1 MKTKGHFGKYGCGCF
16 WNNIHGC
23 GVVEFAM
30 HLDLV
35 MQPCRN
41 VFSVQ
46 CKRTLLDLVVRNG
59 NLAALVSEKGGRQHD
74 LHEAFHQEDSGETS
88 SSVSECFVDPFD

>member
-1 MKTKGHFGKYGCGCF
+1 
-16 WNNIHGC
+16 
-23 GVVEFAM
+23 M

-59 NLAALVSEKGGRQHD
+59 NLTALVSEF
-74 LHEAFHQEDSGETS
+74 LEAGSMIFSRGQNTKKIQEKPQAVGLG
-88 SSVSECFVDPFD
+88 VFC